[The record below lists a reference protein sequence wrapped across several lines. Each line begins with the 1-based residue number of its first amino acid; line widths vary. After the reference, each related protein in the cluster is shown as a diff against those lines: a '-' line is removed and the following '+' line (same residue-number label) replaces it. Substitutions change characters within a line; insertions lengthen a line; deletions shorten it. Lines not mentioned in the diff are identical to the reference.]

1 MALTGCRELAGR
13 RYSTLSGGEQQRVQL
28 ARSLAQLWQ
37 DDGPGLAVS

>member
-37 DDGPGLAVS
+37 DDGLAVS